1 MIGLLCY
8 YLRSGKGQSPQ
19 SQLILCRSS
28 SPRSKIINLVK
39 AREAAEAPAGGTGTH
54 QDGSAGDDGR
64 ARQCTSC
71 TASAPNQQAL
81 QQPFCSASPYER
93 DLALGVKSAL
103 LGITLLLNTVT
114 GHESFVAAE
123 NTKKIRRKRE
133 TERWA
138 PRYFPKEQHLHPA
151 DSGLLLVTG
160 H

>member
-1 MIGLLCY
+1 MGPQGQISKLC
-8 YLRSGKGQSPQ
+8 
-19 SQLILCRSS
+19 SS
-28 SPRSKIINLVK
+28 DF
-39 AREAAEAPAGGTGTH
+39 APALVLMKETK
-54 QDGSAGDDGR
+54 
-64 ARQCTSC
+64 
-71 TASAPNQQAL
+71 
-81 QQPFCSASPYER
+81 
-93 DLALGVKSAL
+93 LGLISAL